1 MARLQLIKHATI
13 ALLLAVLSACTVGP
27 DYVKPKVETPPSYK
41 EVEGWKKAEPQ
52 DSISRGSWWT
62 IYNDEQLNAL
72 EAQVNISNQNL
83 AAAEA
88 QYRQALALVQVA
100 RAAYFPTATL
110 GPSVSRSR
118 SSANTSSNARGAMG
132 ESFTYTDLLSSGQV
146 TWQPDLWGKVRRQVE
161 SSKASAQASDADL
174 EGVRLSMQGQLAQ
187 DYFLLRTLDSQKKI
201 LTTTVDN
208 YKKFLELT
216 KNRYATGVAAQ
227 FDVLTAQTQL
237 EDGRDREKMEH
248 GHAPKNLDGG
258 FLLTRVL
265 RIYERALRA
274 ALRYRWL
281 TLLACGAVL
290 VASVFI
296 YRQLDSDFLPD
307 FDEGGFIIDYYA
319 PPGTSLT
326 ETSRQLDEAE
336 RILSANPDVESYS
349 RRLGAEMG
357 MFITEPYRGDF
368 AVKLKPGR
376 KHSTEEVIAGLRHTF
391 NEQFPAFRWEFPGI
405 LTDVIG
411 DLQLTPDPVEIKL
424 FSPDLKWLQQAAPR
438 VEEEIKKIPGVV
450 DTFDGLT
457 ETGPS
462 INFRV
467 RPADAARFGLSVQDI
482 AAAVNTALL
491 GQTASYVL
499 EGDRIVNIR
508 VLAEPASV
516 NQLSPRCAN
525 CRCARPMARSCG
537 CLKSPT

>member
-227 FDVLTAQTQL
+227 FDVLTAQTQAR
-237 EDGRDREKMEH
+237 DGRD
-248 GHAPKNLDGG
+248 P
-258 FLLTRVL
+258 
-265 RIYERALRA
+265 
-274 ALRYRWL
+274 
-281 TLLACGAVL
+281 
-290 VASVFI
+290 
-296 YRQLDSDFLPD
+296 
-307 FDEGGFIIDYYA
+307 
-319 PPGTSLT
+319 
-326 ETSRQLDEAE
+326 
-336 RILSANPDVESYS
+336 
-349 RRLGAEMG
+349 
-357 MFITEPYRGDF
+357 
-368 AVKLKPGR
+368 
-376 KHSTEEVIAGLRHTF
+376 
-391 NEQFPAFRWEFPGI
+391 
-405 LTDVIG
+405 TD
-411 DLQLTPDPVEIKL
+411 
-424 FSPDLKWLQQAAPR
+424 
-438 VEEEIKKIPGVV
+438 
-450 DTFDGLT
+450 
-457 ETGPS
+457 
-462 INFRV
+462 
-467 RPADAARFGLSVQDI
+467 
-482 AAAVNTALL
+482 
-491 GQTASYVL
+491 
-499 EGDRIVNIR
+499 
-508 VLAEPASV
+508 
-516 NQLSPRCAN
+516 
-525 CRCARPMARSCG
+525 
-537 CLKSPT
+537 

>member
-237 EDGRDREKMEH
+237 ETAETQLIDTGVQRAQLEH
-248 GHAPKNLDGG
+248 A
-258 FLLTRVL
+258 
-265 RIYERALRA
+265 I
-274 ALRYRWL
+274 
-281 TLLACGAVL
+281 AVL
-290 VASVFI
+290 MGKAP
-296 YRQLDSDFLPD
+296 SDVT
-307 FDEGGFIIDYYA
+307 I
-319 PPGTSLT
+319 
-326 ETSRQLDEAE
+326 
-336 RILSANPDVESYS
+336 
-349 RRLGAEMG
+349 
-357 MFITEPYRGDF
+357 
-368 AVKLKPGR
+368 
-376 KHSTEEVIAGLRHTF
+376 
-391 NEQFPAFRWEFPGI
+391 PATP
-405 LTDVIG
+405 LN
-411 DLQLTPDPVEIKL
+411 LTP
-424 FSPDLKWLQQAAPR
+424 PD
-438 VEEEIKKIPGVV
+438 IPSGI
-450 DTFDGLT
+450 
-457 ETGPS
+457 PS
-462 INFRV
+462 ELLER
-467 RPADAARFGLSVQDI
+467 RPDI
-482 AAAVNTALL
+482 AAAERQAAAANALIGVAEAAYYPNVTLSATGGFEASSLARWFLWPSRFWTLGPAAVQETLLDGGLRRAQTEQARAAYDASAATYRQTVLAGFQQVEDDLAALRILEQEAKAADAAADSAKKNVVITINQYKVGTASALDVIVTEATALNNELTAVNVL
-491 GQTASYVL
+491 GRRLNADVLLVQALGGGWSTA
-499 EGDRIVNIR
+499 D
-508 VLAEPASV
+508 LASDKFVGQKHYKGFPW
-516 NQLSPRCAN
+516 
-525 CRCARPMARSCG
+525 
-537 CLKSPT
+537 